1 MLALAAVVPAGAQ
14 SSGVSAA
21 GIELTRS
28 VQQSL
33 KRLQEEWLQWTG
45 AYLQGSQERAT
56 EEQRQIASTVRQVG
70 FARVSDFSLAA
81 VARALESARAGE
93 VERARW
99 VLAAAEQFDPG
110 RPEIAFRD
118 AAARP

>member
-1 MLALAAVVPAGAQ
+1 MLALAAAGPAGAQ
-14 SSGVSAA
+14 ASGVSAA

-45 AYLQGSQERAT
+45 AYLQGSQERAA

-70 FARVSDFSLAA
+70 FVRVSDFSL
-81 VARALESARAGE
+81 VSAILAPPPT
-93 VERARW
+93 V
-99 VLAAAEQFDPG
+99 AAAIGESSRSVVRYCG
-110 RPEIAFRD
+110 MTRG
-118 AAARP
+118 